1 MCFSYSTQRETSR
14 GLKPIWDSKMGA
26 PSSVGI
32 IEDVDLLLK
41 ALEIVYRANGAAVEG
56 ISDRNGNR
64 RKEEGEGGS
73 VS

>member
-1 MCFSYSTQRETSR
+1 
-14 GLKPIWDSKMGA
+14 MGA

-64 RKEEGEGGS
+64 RKEDGEGGS